1 MIILSDRDKEILIH
15 IETWGFATIKQIA
28 DIFFQRQKY
37 GYDMARK
44 RLNQMVDNK
53 KLFRRKD
60 YESNA
65 NIYTFEKN
73 KAVRK
78 SDVIALDFYAKLINE
93 GAEVLLFELQYTG
106 FMDGKIRPD
115 IFSAIKIENWLIY
128 FFVEIQ
134 TRHEKANIEKYER
147 LYVTKQ
153 FQDKFQTTTFPTVVV
168 IEDVIH
174 KDPYNSDN
182 FKIVQMDLN
191 MSGFPKIFM
200 PR

>member
-28 DIFFQRQKY
+28 DIFFQKQKY

-60 YESNA
+60 YDANS
-65 NIYTFEKN
+65 NIYTLEKS
-73 KAVRK
+73 KPVRK
-78 SDVIALDFYAKLINE
+78 SDIIAMDFYSKLINE
-93 GAEVLLFELQYTG
+93 GAEILLFEKEYTG
-106 FMDGKIRPD
+106 FLDGKIRPD

-128 FFVEIQ
+128 LFVEIQ
-134 TRHEKANIEKYER
+134 TRHAKADIEKYEK
-147 LYVTKQ
+147 LYATRE
-153 FQDKFQTTTFPTVVV
+153 FQNKFNTNIFPTIVV
-168 IEDVIH
+168 IEDVVH
-174 KDPYNSDN
+174 KDQYKSEY
-182 FKIVQMDLN
+182 FKVVQIDLN

-200 PR
+200 PK